1 MILVFKTSI
10 TTKKEA
16 RKLKPLLDKM
26 LPNGRWNLDL
36 EDCDKILRMDTEEY
50 IAAKVVELLNNHA
63 FYCQEL
69 E

>member
-16 RKLKPLLDKM
+16 RKLKPFIDETF
-26 LPNGRWNLDL
+26 PNVQWNIDL
-36 EDCDKILRMDTEEY
+36 KDCDKILRIDTEEY
-50 IAAKVVELLNNHA
+50 VAEKVAELLNTHA
-63 FYCQEL
+63 FYCEEL

>member
-10 TTKKEA
+10 TSKKEVS
-16 RKLKPLLDKM
+16 KLKPHLDQL

-36 EDCDKILRMDTEEY
+36 EDCDKILRVDTEDDVTAK
-50 IAAKVVELLNNHA
+50 IAELLNIHSFN
-63 FYCQEL
+63 CEEL

>member
-1 MILVFKTSI
+1 MIHVFKTSI

-16 RKLKPLLDKM
+16 RKLKPHLDKI

-36 EDCDKILRMDTEEY
+36 EDCDKILRIDTEEY
-50 IAAKVVELLNNHA
+50 VAVKVAELLNNHA
-63 FYCQEL
+63 FYCEEL

>member
-16 RKLKPLLDKM
+16 RKLKPHLDKM
-26 LPNGRWNLDL
+26 LPNGQWNLDL
-36 EDCDKILRMDTEEY
+36 EDCDKILRIDTEEY
-50 IAAKVVELLNNHA
+50 VAAKVVELLNTYV
-63 FYCQEL
+63 FYCEEL